1 VKVRVLKNIH
11 IPRGFKFRLVGEES
25 KLEKALL
32 LTFGPK
38 GATVSD
44 WLTVNHDDFGF
55 RPGMVVELED
65 SAPRVFG
72 PVAMLPEVGT
82 FDVIEGP
89 APVVEN
95 PGITPPAKAEPSPG
109 ELNEAIDTPPAKAE
123 PSPGELN
130 EAIDTPPAKAE
141 PSPGELNEAIDTL
154 RAEDFDKDGR
164 PKAQSLAALLDRPVS
179 DGLIDAALK
188 IAKPKAKGKKPSN
201 PSISEE

>member
-1 VKVRVLKNIH
+1 MKVRVLKNIH

-109 ELNEAIDTPPAKAE
+109 ELNEAIDT
-123 PSPGELN
+123 
-130 EAIDTPPAKAE
+130 
-141 PSPGELNEAIDTL
+141 L